1 MGNAQQCRASRPELT
16 PMPQYYRI
24 NLQLT
29 GLESVPHLPTICFLL
44 FVASSCLAKVA
55 ATMVGT
61 FQSPSMWFVVVFL
74 LCFDYLAMSCFYWWL
89 RGRTMHGYRTRAQV
103 NYIAYI
109 LSILSVLLLLVAIIG
124 AVLDR
129 WLLSLEVSHT
139 GLLLTRDDLL

>member
-1 MGNAQQCRASRPELT
+1 
-16 PMPQYYRI
+16 
-24 NLQLT
+24 
-29 GLESVPHLPTICFLL
+29 
-44 FVASSCLAKVA
+44 
-55 ATMVGT
+55 
-61 FQSPSMWFVVVFL
+61 MWFGVVFL
-74 LCFDYLAMSCFYWWL
+74 LCFDYLAISCFYWWL

-139 GLLLTRDDLL
+139 DMLTTRKGVL